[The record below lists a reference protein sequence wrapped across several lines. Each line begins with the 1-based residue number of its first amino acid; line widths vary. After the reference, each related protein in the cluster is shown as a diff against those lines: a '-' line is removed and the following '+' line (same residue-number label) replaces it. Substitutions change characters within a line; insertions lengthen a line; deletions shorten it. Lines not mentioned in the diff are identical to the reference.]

1 MEKGSEKRKVKEGV
15 GKAEKG
21 RGQGR
26 EENGEWMKVKMA
38 GRREEGWGGES
49 REEKGRATRKKGGK
63 KAVEESKWEKEDG
76 SREKA

>member
-1 MEKGSEKRKVKEGV
+1 
-15 GKAEKG
+15 
-21 RGQGR
+21 
-26 EENGEWMKVKMA
+26 MKVKMA

-49 REEKGRATRKKGGK
+49 REEKGRATRKKGVK